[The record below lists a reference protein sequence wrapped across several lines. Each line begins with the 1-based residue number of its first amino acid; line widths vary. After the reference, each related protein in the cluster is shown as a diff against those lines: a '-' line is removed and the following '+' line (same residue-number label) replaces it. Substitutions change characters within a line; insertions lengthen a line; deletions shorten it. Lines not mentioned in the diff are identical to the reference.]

1 MIKFTYKTKV
11 YYKDVDQMGVV
22 YYARYYEYFEA
33 ARTELLQSIDIDV
46 TAVEDDGYFMPVVTS
61 HCDYK
66 IGATFEDILLV
77 ETFINELPKATM
89 RIDYE
94 IYKNKNSDLLVSGYT
109 THAFTVSIECCP
121 VPQPAMSIVGAVT
134 FLMLSEWR

>member
-1 MIKFTYKTKV
+1 MISFTYKTKV

-66 IGATFEDILLV
+66 ISATFEDILLV

-109 THAFTVSIECCP
+109 THAFTDKSGKP
-121 VPQPAMSIVGAVT
+121 VKPPKRLLEVLQNN
-134 FLMLSEWR
+134 F

>member
-1 MIKFTYKTKV
+1 MISFTYKTKV

-94 IYKNKNSDLLVSGYT
+94 IYKNENSDLLVSGYT
-109 THAFTVSIECCP
+109 THAFTDKSGKP
-121 VPQPAMSIVGAVT
+121 VKPPKRLLEVLQNN
-134 FLMLSEWR
+134 F

>member
-109 THAFTVSIECCP
+109 THAFTDKSGKP
-121 VPQPAMSIVGAVT
+121 VNPPKRLLEVLQNN
-134 FLMLSEWR
+134 F

>member
-66 IGATFEDILLV
+66 IGATFEAVSYTHLTLPTILLV
-77 ETFINELPKATM
+77 
-89 RIDYE
+89 
-94 IYKNKNSDLLVSGYT
+94 
-109 THAFTVSIECCP
+109 
-121 VPQPAMSIVGAVT
+121 
-134 FLMLSEWR
+134 

>member
-33 ARTELLQSIDIDV
+33 ARTELLQSISIDV
-46 TAVEDDGYFMPVVTS
+46 TSIEDEGYFIPVITS

-66 IGATFEDILLV
+66 LGANFEDLLLV
-77 ETFINELPKATM
+77 KTLINKPPKSTM

-94 IYKNKNSDLLVSGYT
+94 IYRSNSNELLVTGHT
-109 THAFTVSIECCP
+109 IHAFTDQS
-121 VPQPAMSIVGAVT
+121 GKAVKPPKK
-134 FLMLSEWR
+134 LLEALQNNI

>member
-1 MIKFTYKTKV
+1 MISFTYKTKV

-109 THAFTVSIECCP
+109 THAFTCLLYTSP
-121 VPQPAMSIVGAVT
+121 SPRDRG
-134 FLMLSEWR
+134 

>member
-46 TAVEDDGYFMPVVTS
+46 TAVENDGYFMPVVTS

-66 IGATFEDILLV
+66 IGATFEDKLLV

-109 THAFTVSIECCP
+109 THAFTDKSGKP
-121 VPQPAMSIVGAVT
+121 VKPPKRLLEVLQNN
-134 FLMLSEWR
+134 F

>member
-22 YYARYYEYFEA
+22 YYNRYYEYFEA
-33 ARTELLQSIDIDV
+33 ARTELLQSMSIDV
-46 TAVEDDGYFMPVVTS
+46 TSIENEGYFLPVITS

-66 IGATFEDILLV
+66 VGANFEDILLV
-77 ETFINELPKATM
+77 NTMINKPPKATM

-94 IYKNKNSDLLVSGYT
+94 IYRSNNNELLVTGYT
-109 THAFTVSIECCP
+109 IHAFTDQSGKAVKPPKGLVDVLKSNNQSIN
-121 VPQPAMSIVGAVT
+121 SD
-134 FLMLSEWR
+134 

>member
-1 MIKFTYKTKV
+1 MCIRDSYKTKV
-11 YYKDVDQMGVV
+11 YYKDVDKMGVV

-109 THAFTVSIECCP
+109 THAFTDKSGKP
-121 VPQPAMSIVGAVT
+121 VKPPKRLLEVLQNN
-134 FLMLSEWR
+134 F

>member
-1 MIKFTYKTKV
+1 MISFTYKTKV

-77 ETFINELPKATM
+77 ETFILELPKATM

-109 THAFTVSIECCP
+109 THAFTDKSNKP
-121 VPQPAMSIVGAVT
+121 VKPPKRLLEVLQNN
-134 FLMLSEWR
+134 F